1 VVTTHIKLR
10 AFFIGLNALK
20 VLPLNALVK
29 YGLVDGDE
37 VYFLF
42 SSGEKAFK
50 AINEF
55 KSFVSAISLKIA
67 LRMVEVPLK
76 PFEDGVIKVLE
87 ALLEAKEREI
97 IMNLAGASKLL
108 AIEAFMAAMLSGLK
122 IQVEIGDNVE
132 IMLYGLESVKLK
144 DKDKRFLKA
153 IENDKEMLSS
163 IAAKAG
169 LTRLNAYRT
178 MIHLEQIGLIITE
191 KKGKIRLVT
200 LTPIGKI
207 LSLAKGLTRKS

>member
-1 VVTTHIKLR
+1 LR

-50 AINEF
+50 TINEF

-67 LRMVEVPLK
+67 LKMVEVPLK
-76 PFEDGVIKVLE
+76 PFEDGVAKVLE

-144 DKDKRFLKA
+144 DKDKQFLWV
-153 IENDKEMLSS
+153 
-163 IAAKAG
+163 
-169 LTRLNAYRT
+169 
-178 MIHLEQIGLIITE
+178 
-191 KKGKIRLVT
+191 KIRL
-200 LTPIGKI
+200 I
-207 LSLAKGLTRKS
+207 

>member
-1 VVTTHIKLR
+1 LK
-10 AFFIGLNALK
+10 AFFIGLNASK
-20 VLPLNALVK
+20 VLPLNALIK
-29 YGLVDGDE
+29 HGLADGDE

-42 SSGEKAFK
+42 SSEEKAFK

-55 KSFVSAISLKIA
+55 KSFISTISLKIA
-67 LRMVEVPLK
+67 LKKVGIPLK
-76 PFEDGVIKVLE
+76 PFEDGVAKVLE
-87 ALLEAKEREI
+87 VLLEAKERKI

-108 AIEAFMAAMLSGLK
+108 AIEALMAAMLSGLK
-122 IQVEIGDNVE
+122 MQVEIGDGAE

-144 DKDKRFLKA
+144 DKDKQFLKA
-153 IENDKEMLSS
+153 IKDDKEMLSD

-178 MIHLEQIGLIITE
+178 MIRLEQIGLIITE
-191 KKGKIRLVT
+191 KKGKMRLVT

-207 LSLAKGLTRKS
+207 LSLAKGLTRKR